1 MTRWTKAVLGVLV
14 VGILPL
20 GGVAGHALAQAGSEE
35 EAGQPRQEE
44 FLSSVAAKL
53 DVPVDQLKEAIQSTE
68 TEMLDEAV
76 EQGKVR
82 PEIAER
88 LRQRIEEGRLLPS
101 LSGGQAG
108 QGQLNPGQRL
118 VLHAAAEV
126 LDMTPR
132 DLAQEMR
139 TTGKSLAQVAEE
151 KGVSRDEL
159 KSGILADVEKHLDKG
174 LERLQENIDNIID
187 RTPGQPAAPST
198 Q

>member
-14 VGILPL
+14 VGALAL
-20 GGVAGHALAQAGSEE
+20 GGIAGHALAQAGPEE
-35 EAGQPRQEE
+35 QGGQPRQEE
-44 FLSSVAAKL
+44 FLSGVAAKL
-53 DVPVDQLKEAIQSTE
+53 GVSVDQLQGAIQSTE
-68 TEMLDEAV
+68 QEMLDEAV
-76 EQGKVR
+76 EQGKVQ
-82 PEIAER
+82 PEIADR

-101 LSGGQAG
+101 LSGGQAR
-108 QGQLNPGQRL
+108 QEQLNLGQRV

-126 LDMTPR
+126 LDMTPQ

-159 KSGILADVEKHLDKG
+159 KSGILADVEKHLDES
-174 LERLQENIDNIID
+174 LQRLQENIDSIID
-187 RTPGQPAAPST
+187 RTPGRPAASSA

>member
-1 MTRWTKAVLGVLV
+1 MTRWTKAVLGILV
-14 VGILPL
+14 VGVLAV
-20 GGVAGHALAQAGSEE
+20 GGVAGHALAQAGPEE
-35 EAGQPRQEE
+35 EESQPRQEE

-53 DVPVDQLKEAIQSTE
+53 GVSVDQLKEAVQSTE
-68 TEMLDEAV
+68 LEMLDEAV
-76 EQGKVR
+76 EQGKVQ
-82 PEIAER
+82 PEVAER

-101 LSGGQAG
+101 LSGAQAR
-108 QGQLNPGQRL
+108 QGQLNLGQRL

-139 TTGKSLAQVAEE
+139 TTGNSLAQVAEE
-151 KGVSRDEL
+151 KGISRDEL

-174 LERLQENIDNIID
+174 LERLQENIDSIID

>member
-14 VGILPL
+14 VGALAL
-20 GGVAGHALAQAGSEE
+20 AGMAGHALAQAGPEE
-35 EAGQPRQEE
+35 EASQPRQEE
-44 FLSSVAAKL
+44 FLSGVAAKL
-53 DVPVDQLKEAIQSTE
+53 GVSVDQLKGAIQSTE
-68 TEMLDEAV
+68 LEMLDEAV
-76 EQGKVR
+76 EQGKVQ
-82 PEIAER
+82 PEVADR

-101 LSGGQAG
+101 LSGGQAR
-108 QGQLNPGQRL
+108 QGRLNLGQRV

-159 KSGILADVEKHLDKG
+159 KSGILADVEKHLDQG
-174 LERLQENIDNIID
+174 LERLQENIDSIID
-187 RTPGQPAAPST
+187 RTPGQPAAPSA

>member
-1 MTRWTKAVLGVLV
+1 MTRWTKAALGILV
-14 VGILPL
+14 VGALAL
-20 GGVAGHALAQAGSEE
+20 GGMAGHALAQAGPEE
-35 EAGQPRQEE
+35 EASQPRQEE
-44 FLSSVAAKL
+44 FLSGVAAKL
-53 DVPVDQLKEAIQSTE
+53 GVSVDQLKGAIQSTE

-76 EQGKVR
+76 EQGKVQ
-82 PEIAER
+82 PEVADR

-101 LSGGQAG
+101 LSAGQAR
-108 QGQLNPGQRL
+108 QGRLNLGQRV

-151 KGVSRDEL
+151 KGVSREEL
-159 KSGILADVEKHLDKG
+159 KSGILADVEKHLDQG
-174 LERLQENIDNIID
+174 LERLQENIDSIID
-187 RTPGQPAAPST
+187 RTPGQPAAPAA